1 MNKVF
6 MSVLKSAVAAWLKT
20 GGCDLKSWAPGAAL
34 FHYLEGSGKE
44 LNLNQFPHVEEL
56 AAHEIAYALSNGHVS
71 ENGRKVHCNYF
82 SSSCLDIYMQ
92 TPLPDIGRFFDQ
104 FNELTAT
111 IGGYTAIDC
120 RDHYHIVDRYDWY
133 GVENGVEIPPVVGKF
148 VKQLPKA
155 VINKLGITPNPDR
168 EGWFQMNQ
176 ENLRWVGKAF
186 NSILRVD
193 KGLVSAS
200 SSSLSSSLSSSE
212 YEDEYE
218 EEDEYENEG
227 EWFDL
232 ELNSPEEAAENG
244 DIHSGRSKTAIFEE
258 EMEIWDYIDF
268 GPTESYVIRDG
279 FGYAQAEPLFL
290 EKWVGPRRERINLL
304 KVVVP
309 YGLSPVWAKAEPIP
323 DPDLEEDYEDE
334 E

>member
-6 MSVLKSAVAAWLKT
+6 LTLLKTVVSTWLKT
-20 GGCDLKSWAPGAAL
+20 GGCDLTTWAPGAAL
-34 FHYLEGSGKE
+34 FHYLEGSGKD
-44 LNLNQFPHVEEL
+44 LNLNQFPYVEEL
-56 AAHEIAYALSNGHVS
+56 AAFEIAYAISTASVS
-71 ENGRKVHCNYF
+71 ENGRKVHCSYF
-82 SSSCLDIYMQ
+82 SGDITMQ
-92 TPLPDIGRFFDQ
+92 TPLPDIGEFFQ
-104 FNELTAT
+104 RFNELTAT
-111 IGGYTAIDC
+111 IGGYTAVDC
-120 RDHYHIVDRYDWY
+120 GDHYHIVDRYDWY
-133 GVENGVEIPPVVGKF
+133 GVENGVDIPPVVGDLLKRVPKS
-148 VKQLPKA
+148 VKE
-155 VINKLGITPNPDR
+155 KLGIYPHHSR
-168 EGWFQMNQ
+168 KGWFCMDQ
-176 ENLRWVGKAF
+176 ENLRWVGRTF
-186 NSILRVD
+186 NSVLRVD
-193 KGLVSAS
+193 KKLVSAS
-200 SSSLSSSLSSSE
+200 SSSFSSSE
-212 YEDEYE
+212 YEDAYE
-218 EEDEYENEG
+218 DEEGDEYENEEEKGG

-258 EMEIWDYIDF
+258 EMDIWDYIDF

-279 FGYAQAEPLFL
+279 FGYAQAEMLFL